1 MKSEYYKVFSNI
13 LYIVVIVT
21 PLMFLYEAYLMYGY
35 RDMGFMIVL
44 QNPDKTLT
52 PLFEPWVLFA
62 AFAMIWIKAI
72 VIWYLASVKSQ
83 KNNT

>member
-1 MKSEYYKVFSNI
+1 MKAEYYKILSKI
-13 LYIVVIVT
+13 LYIVAIVT

-35 RDMGFMIVL
+35 RDMGLMIVL
-44 QNPDKTLT
+44 QNPDKTTT

-72 VIWYLASVKSQ
+72 VIWFLASAQ
-83 KNNT
+83 ITEE